1 MTNILLIGH
10 EGYLGRGL
18 HSYLSRNHRVIGW
31 DKKEDLFKLDSAVLS
46 REGIEMLIN
55 LAVMADRGT
64 GAFQLD
70 TPGDQ
75 VNVGG
80 VRHLAGILKGTG
92 ISWIQMSTREVFGP
106 VYKAADVTKTKNG
119 LRPKWLVPV
128 EQPYAPTNPYGKSK
142 VMSEFLSESHP
153 QSAVIRLSTCY
164 TDYDHPAGNW
174 VVSLIRA
181 AVQGKPV
188 NLTRGG
194 EQFRDPLHVDDL
206 GRLMELIHEK
216 KAFGQ
221 KFNAGGGRKNLIS
234 LKEFVRVAD
243 PKVKISRAPGGDYG
257 FAFDVRKAA
266 KMTGWEPK
274 ILVRER
280 ISVIADNIRR
290 GIANPPGIA

>member
-1 MTNILLIGH
+1 MSNILLIGH

-18 HSYLSRNHRVIGW
+18 HSYLARNNRVVGW
-31 DKKEDLFKLDSAVLS
+31 DRKEDMFKLDTATLK
-46 REGIEMLIN
+46 REKIDMLIN
-55 LAVMADRGT
+55 MSVMADRGT

-70 TPGDQ
+70 TPGDV

-80 VRHLAGILKGTG
+80 VRHLAGILKDTG
-92 ISWIQMSTREVFGP
+92 ITWIQMSTREVFGP
-106 VYKAADVTKTKNG
+106 VLKASDVKKTKNG
-119 LRPKWLVPV
+119 LRPKWLVA
-128 EQPYAPTNPYGKSK
+128 EDRPYAPTNPYGKSK
-142 VMSEFLSESHP
+142 VMSEFLSEGYP
-153 QSAVIRLSTCY
+153 QSAIIRLTTCY

-206 GRLMELIHEK
+206 GSLMELIHKK

-234 LKEFVRVAD
+234 LKEFMRVAD
-243 PKVKISRAPGGDYG
+243 PKVKIKRAPGGDYG
-257 FAFDVRKAA
+257 FAFDVKHAE
-266 KMTGWEPK
+266 KLTGWVPK
-274 ILVRER
+274 VLVREL
-280 ISVIADNIRR
+280 IPIIAENIRR
-290 GIANPPGIA
+290 GIATPPDLA